1 MWRNLNKV
9 MANNGVPNPNFKGFI
24 PDNYYEKKGY
34 FVIGFVTQFLSCKKH
49 LQFTIFIG
57 REC

>member
-1 MWRNLNKV
+1 